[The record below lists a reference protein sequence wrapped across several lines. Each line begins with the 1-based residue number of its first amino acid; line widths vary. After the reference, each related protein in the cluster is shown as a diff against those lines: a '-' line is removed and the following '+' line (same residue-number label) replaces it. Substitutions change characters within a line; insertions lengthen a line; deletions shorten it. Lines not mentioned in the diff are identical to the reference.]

1 MSALLNEASPN
12 KIKWDRHSSLTD
24 RTQRSAKAFKLG
36 LRGGSR
42 RHFYASCCQG
52 LPEFG
57 AELGIAI
64 VQPVA
69 TAVQMSR
76 LLECRVASC
85 LAHPTRIRMI
95 CDSSDGDPSA
105 VQVDEK

>member
-1 MSALLNEASPN
+1 MPQTL
-12 KIKWDRHSSLTD
+12 
-24 RTQRSAKAFKLG
+24 
-36 LRGGSR
+36 
-42 RHFYASCCQG
+42 YASCCQG
-52 LPEFG
+52 LPEFH
-57 AELGIAI
+57 AEFGIAI
-64 VQPVA
+64 VQQVA

-105 VQVDEK
+105 VQVDEKQNIVSHQHSPGQHFDPEEVGAGEDVHMAA